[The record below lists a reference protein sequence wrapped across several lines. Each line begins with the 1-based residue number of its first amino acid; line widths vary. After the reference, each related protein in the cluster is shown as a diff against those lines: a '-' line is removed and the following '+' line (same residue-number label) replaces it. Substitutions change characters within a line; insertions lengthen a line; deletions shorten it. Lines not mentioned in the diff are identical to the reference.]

1 MKYAI
6 PSNGNRGIEDELN
19 VHFGRAPFFT
29 IWDEDTGNIEVIANE
44 SDHFGGVGL
53 PAEFL
58 KNHCNGIICGGIGSR
73 AISLCE
79 QLGLRV
85 IVGAGGSVKQVISD
99 FKEGKLREATPGDGC
114 KH

>member
-6 PSNGNRGIEDELN
+6 PTIGNKGLEDELN
-19 VHFGRAPFFT
+19 GHFGRAPFFA
-29 IWDEDTGNIEVIANE
+29 IWDEETEVIEVIANE
-44 SDHFGGVGL
+44 SNHFGGVGM

-58 KNHCNGIICGGIGSR
+58 AKHCDGIICGGIGMK

-79 QLGLRV
+79 QIGLRV
-85 IVGAGGSVKQVISD
+85 LVGADGSVKKVISD